1 MTDGA
6 SSKSCNVTVVCR
18 FRPLNALEAKTG
30 SSQPC
35 VLFHDDN
42 KGLEITGESSDSS
55 ENHTRAFTFDRT
67 FAPTATQKDVYVST
81 ALPQVK
87 EALAGY
93 NCTIFA
99 YGQTGSGKTHT
110 MMGPSGGDLAV
121 DANLRGIIPRIS
133 EDLFSALLSA
143 DADTEFTLRVS
154 FMEIYMERLRDLL
167 LPTPARGKALRIRED
182 RARGI
187 YVDGA
192 TEEYVSSPGEMMDLM
207 RRGSANRAIAST
219 RMNQDSSRSHSVFT
233 IKIGQKNLRTQV
245 SRNSKLVLI
254 DLAGSE
260 MVKKTKAQGS
270 TLKEAKMI
278 NKSLSALGNV
288 IKALVER
295 TPHVPYRDSKLT
307 RLLQDSLGG
316 NSKTALIIACS
327 SSEYNVVETLSTLR
341 FGTRAKS
348 IKNKPIVNEEFTVA
362 EYKVMLAKAN
372 KMIETLRSGKGANE
386 DASGASKNTDREL
399 ADARARIEHLEAEI
413 EDRDAELAVTKEAV
427 SGHLLKISGLEQAKL
442 ASEQAARAL
451 KQSMDANMLKLKQK
465 EFQLNEIALGKM
477 ADASPSEIISGTPSS
492 PTKLSLL
499 TDNMLHSPCFSD
511 DESDGTN
518 SQPTTPSGVNSMD
531 SSPSSHQLQYQDD
544 LAALTQQTVDL
555 RMKLMLAREEL
566 DNVGNATTKDL
577 MKKLRKANTALEKA
591 TSERR
596 RMEKKLNTVEHENRI
611 TNLKLLNRDDHI
623 AFLETAMKSQQEEFK
638 RVMQRIDS
646 EYAEKSKRARFLQ
659 VCSQQ
664 S

>member
-1 MTDGA
+1 
-6 SSKSCNVTVVCR
+6 
-18 FRPLNALEAKTG
+18 
-30 SSQPC
+30 
-35 VLFHDDN
+35 
-42 KGLEITGESSDSS
+42 
-55 ENHTRAFTFDRT
+55 
-67 FAPTATQKDVYVST
+67 
-81 ALPQVK
+81 
-87 EALAGY
+87 
-93 NCTIFA
+93 
-99 YGQTGSGKTHT
+99 
-110 MMGPSGGDLAV
+110 
-121 DANLRGIIPRIS
+121 
-133 EDLFSALLSA
+133 
-143 DADTEFTLRVS
+143 
-154 FMEIYMERLRDLL
+154 
-167 LPTPARGKALRIRED
+167 
-182 RARGI
+182 
-187 YVDGA
+187 
-192 TEEYVSSPGEMMDLM
+192 MDLM

-477 ADASPSEIISGTPSS
+477 ADASPSEIVSGTPSS

-646 EYAEKSKRARFLQ
+646 EYAEKVKELASYKSVLNNLEVATKRINASPRSASTPMSPQSMRRRHTIAVESLVSQAASPKVVKPLRGGSSGMQVKTTLPQEASAGSTQSAPGSPGSPFTKFVKRFEQ
-659 VCSQQ
+659 TIGPWIGSRSGASNPKSGAFEVAAAIDTATER
-664 S
+664 